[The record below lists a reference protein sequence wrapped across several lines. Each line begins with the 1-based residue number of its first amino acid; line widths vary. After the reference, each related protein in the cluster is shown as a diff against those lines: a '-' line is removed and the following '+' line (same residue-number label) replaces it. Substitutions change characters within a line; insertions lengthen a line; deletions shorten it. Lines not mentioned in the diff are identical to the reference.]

1 MTTGFDSIIYTEDIT
16 LHFLETSTSFGQL
29 TKTSQSGSGNDG
41 SNDLFPTYGS
51 IPLWNDVALG
61 SLVLLVGLILNS
73 IILRLY
79 FKVKTDLALYMKVL
93 AGFDVLTLCYSTL
106 CRGLALSF
114 PKRVYMLYKF
124 YGGLDVIVAHA
135 MLGPLFLALDRF
147 LVVVFPHKFQL
158 YEKKMRIFKV
168 VLVLFA
174 SSSAIGWL
182 FNDWN
187 LVLMMLCINL
197 LIHFVGCIVLYTVIV
212 VRVCMSAREMEAHR
226 HTGNNR
232 LENYFNLLPLV
243 PVYQKTNFIASICK
257 S

>member
-29 TKTSQSGSGNDG
+29 TKTSQSGSGNDA

-168 VLVLFA
+168 VLFVFA
-174 SSSAIGWL
+174 SSSVLPVIFDAWFYVQLIVSL
-182 FNDWN
+182 N
-187 LVLMMLCINL
+187 LV
-197 LIHFVGCIVLYTVIV
+197 IHFVGCLVLYSVIV
-212 VRVCMSAREMEAHR
+212 TRVLISARQMNAHR
-226 HTGNNR
+226 HIGNNR
-232 LENYFNLLPLV
+232 YSSYV
-243 PVYQKTNFIASICK
+243 HVYGTL
-257 S
+257 